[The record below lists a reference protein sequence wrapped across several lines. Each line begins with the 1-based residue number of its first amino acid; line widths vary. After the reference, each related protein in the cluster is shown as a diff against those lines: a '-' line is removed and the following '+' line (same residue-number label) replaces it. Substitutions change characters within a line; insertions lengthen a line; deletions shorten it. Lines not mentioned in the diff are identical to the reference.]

1 MAVLSQPEIEQAA
14 QDLHE
19 AERQRRQIRPLTIRH
34 PDMDL
39 ADAYAVQDAWMAIKL
54 AEGRSARG
62 RKIGLTSRAMQQA
75 MQIDEP
81 DTGLLLD
88 DMFFDSGAAIEASQF
103 TDPRLE
109 VELAFV
115 LGQPLS
121 GPEVTLIDVLNAT
134 SHVMPAVEIIAARSF
149 RIDPETGKPRTVRDT
164 IADNAA
170 NAGLVLGGRPMRPM
184 DLDLRWVSAL
194 LFKNGVIEES
204 GVAASV
210 LNHPANGLVW
220 LVRRLAGQG
229 LGLAPGEVVLSGSF
243 TRPALIAAGDS
254 FHADFGGLGS
264 FAVEFV

>member
-1 MAVLSQPEIEQAA
+1 MLKQADIEQAA
-14 QDLHE
+14 RDLHQ
-19 AERQRRQIRPLTIRH
+19 AEQKRRQIRPLTIRH

-54 AEGRSARG
+54 ADGRKAKG

-88 DMFFDSGAAIEASQF
+88 DMFFDSGTPIEAAQF

-109 VELAFV
+109 VELAFI

-121 GPEVTLIDVLNAT
+121 GADVILTDVLNAT
-134 SHVMPAVEIIAARSF
+134 SHVMPAVEIIAARSC
-149 RIDPETGKPRTVRDT
+149 RIDPGTGKPRTVRDT

-170 NAGLVLGGRPMRPM
+170 NAGLVLGGRPVRPL
-184 DLDLRWVSAL
+184 DLDLRWVSAV
-194 LFKNGVIEES
+194 LFKNGLIEES
-204 GVAASV
+204 GVAAAV

-220 LVRRLAGQG
+220 LARRLAGQG
-229 LGLAPGEVVLSGSF
+229 KGLNPGEVVLSGSF
-243 TRPALIAAGDS
+243 TRPLLIAPGDS
-254 FHADFGGLGS
+254 FHADFGELGG
-264 FAVEFV
+264 FAIEFV

>member
-1 MAVLSQPEIEQAA
+1 MLKQTEIEQAA
-14 QDLHE
+14 RDLHE
-19 AERQRRQIRPLTIRH
+19 AERERRQIRPLTIRH

-54 AEGRSARG
+54 AEGRKARG

-88 DMFFDSGAAIEASQF
+88 DMFFNGGAPIDAAQF

-109 VELAFV
+109 VELAFI
-115 LGQPLS
+115 LGAPLS
-121 GPEVTLIDVLNAT
+121 GADLTLADVLNAT

-170 NAGLVLGGRPMRPM
+170 NAGLVLGGRPMPPM
-184 DLDLRWVSAL
+184 ELDLRWVSAL
-194 LFKNGVIEES
+194 LFKNGVVEES
-204 GVAASV
+204 GVAAAV

-220 LVRRLAGQG
+220 LARRLAGQG
-229 LGLAPGEVVLSGSF
+229 KGLHSGEVVLSGSF
-243 TRPALIAAGDS
+243 TRPAPIAPGDH
-254 FHADFGGLGS
+254 FHADFGSLGS
-264 FAVEFV
+264 FAIEFA

>member
-1 MAVLSQPEIEQAA
+1 MLSQQEIEQAA
-14 QDLHE
+14 RDLHE
-19 AERQRRQIRPLTIRH
+19 AERQRRQIRPLTIRY

-54 AEGRSARG
+54 AEGRSAKG

-88 DMFFDSGAAIEASQF
+88 DMFFDSGAPIEASQF

-109 VELAFV
+109 VELAFI

-121 GPEVTLIDVLNAT
+121 GPDVTLTDVLNAT

-184 DLDLRWVSAL
+184 DLDLRWASAL

-229 LGLAPGEVVLSGSF
+229 LGLASGEVVLSGSF
-243 TRPALIAAGDS
+243 TRPVLITAGDS

-264 FAVEFV
+264 FAVEFA

>member
-1 MAVLSQPEIEQAA
+1 MLKQADIERAA
-14 QDLHE
+14 RDLHQ
-19 AERQRRQIRPLTIRH
+19 AEQERRQIRPLTIRH

-54 AEGRSARG
+54 AEGRKAKG

-88 DMFFDSGAAIEASQF
+88 DMFFDSGAPIEAAQF

-109 VELAFV
+109 VELAFI
-115 LGQPLS
+115 LGDALK
-121 GPEVTLIDVLNAT
+121 GPSVTLTDVLNAT

-149 RIDPETGKPRTVRDT
+149 RIDPDTGKPRTVRDT

-170 NAGLVLGGRPMRPM
+170 NAGLVLGGRPVRPL
-184 DLDLRWVSAL
+184 DLDLRWVSAV
-194 LFKNGVIEES
+194 LFKNGLIEES
-204 GVAASV
+204 GVAAAV

-220 LVRRLAGQG
+220 LARRLAGQG
-229 LGLAPGEVVLSGSF
+229 KGLNPGEVVLSGSF
-243 TRPALIAAGDS
+243 TRPLLIAPGDS
-254 FHADFGGLGS
+254 FHADFGELGG
-264 FAVEFV
+264 FAIEFA

>member
-1 MAVLSQPEIEQAA
+1 MLTQAEIELAA
-14 QDLHE
+14 QELHK

-39 ADAYAVQDAWMAIKL
+39 ADAYAVQDAWMAMKL
-54 AEGRSARG
+54 AEGRKAKG

-88 DMFFDSGAAIEASQF
+88 DMFFDSGAPIEAAQF

-109 VELAFV
+109 VELAFI

-121 GPEVTLIDVLNAT
+121 GAEVTLTDVLDAT

-149 RIDPETGKPRTVRDT
+149 RIDPDTGKPRTVRDT

-170 NAGLVLGGRPMRPM
+170 NAGLVLGGRPVRPM
-184 DLDLRWVSAL
+184 DLDLRWVSAV
-194 LFKNGVIEES
+194 LFKNGLIEES
-204 GVAASV
+204 GVAAAV

-220 LVRRLAGQG
+220 LARRLAGQG
-229 LGLAPGEVVLSGSF
+229 KGLSPGEVVLSGSF
-243 TRPALIAAGDS
+243 TRPLLIAPGDS
-254 FHADFGGLGS
+254 FHADFGELGG
-264 FAVEFV
+264 FAIEFV

>member
-1 MAVLSQPEIEQAA
+1 MLKQADIERAA
-14 QDLHE
+14 QDLHK
-19 AERQRRQIRPLTIRH
+19 AERERRQIRPLTIRH

-54 AEGRSARG
+54 AEGRKAKG
-62 RKIGLTSRAMQQA
+62 RKVGLTSRAMQQA

-88 DMFFDSGAAIEASQF
+88 DMFFDGGTPIEAAQF

-109 VELAFV
+109 VELAFI
-115 LGQPLS
+115 LGSALE
-121 GPEVTLIDVLNAT
+121 GPSVTLIDVLNAT

-149 RIDPETGKPRTVRDT
+149 RIDPDTGKPRTVRDT

-170 NAGLVLGGRPMRPM
+170 NAGLVLGGRPVRPKE
-184 DLDLRWVSAL
+184 LDLRWVSAL
-194 LFKNGVIEES
+194 VFKNGLIEES
-204 GVAASV
+204 GVAAAV

-229 LGLAPGEVVLSGSF
+229 LGLRPGDLVLSGSF
-243 TRPALIAAGDS
+243 TRPLPIAAGDS
-254 FHADFGGLGS
+254 FHADFGNLGG
-264 FAVEFV
+264 FAIEFV